1 MGMLRGVFNLT
12 RKTVFKCVPGEV
24 QTRTLA
30 GVQLDLTVEEA
41 KWLRLLVNN
50 VKGDYAKWPERYTA
64 AIYLDNREKLK
75 GIRDGLTIRLGQA
88 LDTLFEREEG
98 IGEDTVTLGNRPA
111 TQWDI
116 NNHKW

>member
-12 RKTVFKCVPGEV
+12 RKTVFKCVPEEV
-24 QTRTLA
+24 QIRTLA

-41 KWLRLLVNN
+41 KWLRMLCARIAGDSQGIGKPAMDPYLVD
-50 VKGDYAKWPERYTA
+50 KTA
-64 AIYLDNREKLK
+64 LR
-75 GIRDGLTIRLGQA
+75 GIRLGLTDRLYGA
-88 LDTLFEREEG
+88 LITLFEREEG
-98 IGEDTVTLGNRPA
+98 IGEDTVTLGSRPA

>member
-1 MGMLRGVFNLT
+1 MGMLRGVHNRT
-12 RKTVFKCVPGEV
+12 VKTVLSTVAKEV
-24 QTRTLA
+24 EVITLA

-41 KWLRLLVNN
+41 KWLRMLCGSIYGDTQLS
-50 VKGDYAKWPERYTA
+50 KGVSTDP
-64 AIYLDNREKLK
+64 YLIDKKSLR
-75 GIRDGLTIRLGQA
+75 GIRLGLTDRLHTA

-98 IGEDTVTLGNRPA
+98 IGEDAVTLGSRPA